1 MRLTTL
7 DEASIQAIG
16 HAFGYYDYG
25 KETGMGAACSSPD
38 KTALYICGFVRAMLA
53 AGLLY
58 TTSERG
64 EAFIAYR
71 LPGERVKLTAFS
83 PLLKGVFQAM
93 TFRELCRF
101 ARLMK

>member
-53 AGLLY
+53 A
-58 TTSERG
+58 
-64 EAFIAYR
+64 
-71 LPGERVKLTAFS
+71 
-83 PLLKGVFQAM
+83 
-93 TFRELCRF
+93 
-101 ARLMK
+101 

>member
-38 KTALYICGFVRAMLA
+38 KTALYICGFVPRDA
-53 AGLLY
+53 
-58 TTSERG
+58 RC
-64 EAFIAYR
+64 R
-71 LPGERVKLTAFS
+71 TA
-83 PLLKGVFQAM
+83 LHHQ
-93 TFRELCRF
+93 
-101 ARLMK
+101 